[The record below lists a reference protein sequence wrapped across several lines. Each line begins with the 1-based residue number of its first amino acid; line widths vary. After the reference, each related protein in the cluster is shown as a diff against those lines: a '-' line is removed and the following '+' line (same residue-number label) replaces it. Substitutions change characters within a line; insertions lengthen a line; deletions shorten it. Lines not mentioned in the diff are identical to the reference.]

1 MPWTRSLSER
11 TSWTAPGAF
20 ERRWQKA
27 SAAYSQFE
35 RPIPQKDSD
44 SPDGTHFWEFTKRVV
59 PTYGNANNEL
69 LKLALRAALDLG
81 EAIPQITKG
90 ILPEVKP

>member
-1 MPWTRSLSER
+1 MQKKRAL
-11 TSWTAPGAF
+11 
-20 ERRWQKA
+20 KA
-27 SAAYSQFE
+27 SGTYSQFE

-44 SPDGTHFWEFTKRVV
+44 SPDGTLFWEFTKRVV
-59 PTYGNANNEL
+59 ATYGNANNEL
-69 LKLALRAALDLG
+69 LKPALRAAVDIG